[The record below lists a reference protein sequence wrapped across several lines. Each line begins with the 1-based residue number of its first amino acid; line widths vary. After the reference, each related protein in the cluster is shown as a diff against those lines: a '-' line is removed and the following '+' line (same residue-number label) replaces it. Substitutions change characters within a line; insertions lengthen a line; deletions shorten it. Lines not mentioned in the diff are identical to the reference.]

1 MAVKRID
8 DKVISDSVKY
18 SVDKITEIV
27 KKVGPRESGSKEAK
41 EAQKILEKELEKF
54 ADEIHYESY
63 EMAPKAFLHFTK
75 GVSTAV
81 GASIL
86 GAGAIKYGLKPK
98 SKAGKTL
105 PHALIAG
112 VDLVSLGITA
122 GEFLFYRELLDKFYP
137 KADGSNMIAVRK
149 AKGETKKRIIIS
161 GHIDTAYEWRHIYYG
176 KGKLMGPFMGTSI
189 VTAIISAVLSSTSA
203 VLSASGKKS
212 KIADFITDAAFP
224 VHALT
229 LIGLFL
235 LNRFIN
241 FSILSPGANDNLTG
255 TLAAVC
261 ALKMLDEMD
270 LKFENTEVVCMIT
283 DGEEAGLRGAKAY
296 AKAHHDELT
305 DPNVET
311 VVLCVD
317 TLTDLKDLNVYN
329 KDMTG
334 TVKLDQELCSIVREA
349 AAEMGHDNLK
359 YANVFF
365 GSSDAAAYAQA
376 GIRAATLAAMDPAPA
391 DYYHNRRDS
400 YDRLVPETIKTGYEI
415 ILNTII
421 KFAGEDND

>member
-1 MAVKRID
+1 MRVKRID
-8 DKVISDSVKY
+8 PDIISGNVDY
-18 SVDKITEIV
+18 TVDKITEII
-27 KKVGPRESGSKEAK
+27 KKVGPRESGSKEAR
-41 EAQKILEKELEKF
+41 EAQRILEKDLEKY
-54 ADEIHYESY
+54 ADEIHYETY
-63 EMAPKAFLHFTK
+63 QMAPKAFLHFTK
-75 GVSTAV
+75 GVSAAV

-98 SKAGKTL
+98 SKAGKTA
-105 PHALIAG
+105 PHALIAA
-112 VDLVSLGITA
+112 VDLASLGITA
-122 GEFLFYRELLDKFYP
+122 GEFLFYRKLLDKFYP
-137 KADGSNMIAVRK
+137 SADGSNMIAVRK

-176 KGKLMGPFMGTSI
+176 NGKLMGPFMGTSI
-189 VTAIISAVLSSTSA
+189 VTAIISAALSGTSA
-203 VLSASGKKS
+203 VLSASGKKG
-212 KIADFITDAAFP
+212 KIADFITDTAFP

-229 LIGLFL
+229 LAGMVL

-241 FSILSPGANDNLTG
+241 FDILSPGANDNLTG

-270 LKFENTEVVCMIT
+270 IRFENTEVVCMIT

-296 AKAHHDELT
+296 AEAHKEELT

-376 GIRAATLAAMDPAPA
+376 GVRAATLAAMDPAPA

-400 YDRLVPETIKTGYEI
+400 YDRLVPEAIKTGYEI

-421 KFAGEDND
+421 KFSGE